1 MFQRVENI
9 YNDIISAGLSDLLFL
24 KKTEDDETMLV
35 ISKIG
40 MWMSNE
46 INDFL
51 LGYAMLD
58 LVCKWKIL
66 GNIVQEWSI
75 LHCKS
80 GREKTTDVSL
90 VSGKLLGYSCVHCL
104 HQIADHNQ
112 LRKHIAYQH
121 CGPVK
126 CKMCLEEME
135 DIQTLQKHAK
145 LCSYPCGV
153 EGCEL
158 KHKRV
163 IEAQR
168 HRRKFLKSSSI

>member
-1 MFQRVENI
+1 
-9 YNDIISAGLSDLLFL
+9 
-24 KKTEDDETMLV
+24 
-35 ISKIG
+35 
-40 MWMSNE
+40 
-46 INDFL
+46 
-51 LGYAMLD
+51 MLD
-58 LVCKWKIL
+58 LV
-66 GNIVQEWSI
+66 ND
-75 LHCKS
+75 KS
-80 GREKTTDVSL
+80 LVTLSKNGAFYTVRVEGTKTTDVSL

>member
-1 MFQRVENI
+1 MT
-9 YNDIISAGLSDLLFL
+9 ISFSVGLSDLFFL
-24 KKTEDDETMLV
+24 KKTEDNETILV
-35 ISKIG
+35 KSKIG
-40 MWMSNE
+40 MRMINE
-46 INDFL
+46 IKDLL
-51 LGYAMLD
+51 LGYGMLD
-58 LVCKWKIL
+58 L
-66 GNIVQEWSI
+66 GNK
-75 LHCKS
+75 KS
-80 GREKTTDVSL
+80 LVTLSKNGAFYTVRVEGTKTTDVSL